1 MDLESVVTGAGGVAG
16 VCAWVIVRQ
25 DRLIDALR
33 RDLSRQQDASR
44 EQMDQI
50 YGRLLAAMG
59 ELSGALSTLER
70 AVLVLRKGGGG
81 DEASKG
87 NGNGGTV

>member
-16 VCAWVIVRQ
+16 VCAWVIIRQ

-33 RDLSRQQDASR
+33 RDLARQQDASR

-70 AVLVLRKGGGG
+70 AVLVLRRGGG

-87 NGNGGTV
+87 KGNGSAV